1 MPKPGEICWD
11 HKEFFNQKG
20 EMIMAIV
27 KIIEVLAESSESWE
41 AAAQS
46 AVTEAAKTVH
56 NIENVYIKHMQAVVE
71 GDKITKYRIN
81 AKISFVVK

>member
-1 MPKPGEICWD
+1 M
-11 HKEFFNQKG
+11 KG

-41 AAAQS
+41 AAAQA

-56 NIENVYIKHMQAVVE
+56 NIENVYIKHMQAIVE
-71 GDKITKYRIN
+71 GDKITKYRVN
-81 AKISFVVK
+81 AKISFVVKG